1 MGSGERGG
9 RSFAWVAPNSQT
21 RRGSGGWGGRGRGRE
36 REKVE
41 GELID
46 KNLSSIS
53 MENLSGRG
61 KKV

>member
-1 MGSGERGG
+1 MTG
-9 RSFAWVAPNSQT
+9 APNDGQT
-21 RRGSGGWGGRGRGRE
+21 RRGSGGWGGRRRE

-46 KNLSSIS
+46 KNLSSKS